1 MKPAI
6 SFKPTSTTENQPTH
20 HRTSTAITTTKA
32 TSRPIEATLDDP
44 LIIPDNDPVQQAV
57 SSDNYVLYKP
67 TFRPAVMVA
76 EISNVQ
82 ASAVTSASAEV
93 TTTTSVDEK
102 VFSVTSALNS
112 LSSNSIV
119 NILVVFGLPLV
130 TALLSFMGAGPLAIA
145 TIAWVI
151 PIAAVLISPDLRK
164 EF

>member
-6 SFKPTSTTENQPTH
+6 SFKPTSTTDNHPTH
-20 HRTSTAITTTKA
+20 WASTKASTKA
-32 TSRPIEATLDDP
+32 TSRPIEVTLDDP
-44 LIIPDNDPVQQAV
+44 LTPDIGQAA

-76 EISNVQ
+76 EISNAEALNQVL
-82 ASAVTSASAEV
+82 SAVTSSSAEV
-93 TTTTSVDEK
+93 TTTSVDEK
-102 VFSVTSALNS
+102 IFSVSSVLNS

-145 TIAWVI
+145 TVAWII
-151 PIAAVLISPDLRK
+151 PIAAILISPDLRK
-164 EF
+164 EY